1 MIMTL
6 GSHLGP
12 HLESELAT
20 DLKFGSTSIAIM
32 DESDHQISFNNLK
45 KFVTSLPTAIEAPES
60 PLGPHPER
68 NLATDLYSVF
78 TTIAI
83 KDESN

>member
-1 MIMTL
+1 
-6 GSHLGP
+6 
-12 HLESELAT
+12 
-20 DLKFGSTSIAIM
+20 M

-83 KDESN
+83 KDESNRHISFRRLQEIYNTNTRGD